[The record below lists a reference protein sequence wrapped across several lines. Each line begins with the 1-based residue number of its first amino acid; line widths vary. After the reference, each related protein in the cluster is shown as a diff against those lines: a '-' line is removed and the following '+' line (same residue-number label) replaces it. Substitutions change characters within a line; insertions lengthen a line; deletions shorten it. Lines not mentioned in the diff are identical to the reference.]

1 MSNTTN
7 MRRMRSNR
15 QVASFTVV
23 PEPDYDPMTMDPDE
37 LRNRLRDSL
46 LTRPFDE
53 RSVATNRI
61 ATGLKNAGLN
71 VGATAV
77 LLGIPGETVSD
88 LTPSDIAHLVRYV
101 RINRPE
107 ILKAVTQPLIEVLT
121 RTSEPVRRVHQ
132 PRKAA

>member
-7 MRRMRSNR
+7 MRRIRSNR

-46 LTRPFDE
+46 LIRPFDE

-61 ATGLKNAGLN
+61 VTGLKNAGLN

-77 LLGIPGETVSD
+77 LLGIPGGTVSD

-101 RINRPE
+101 RINRLE
-107 ILKAVTQPLIEVLT
+107 ILKAVTQQLIELLT